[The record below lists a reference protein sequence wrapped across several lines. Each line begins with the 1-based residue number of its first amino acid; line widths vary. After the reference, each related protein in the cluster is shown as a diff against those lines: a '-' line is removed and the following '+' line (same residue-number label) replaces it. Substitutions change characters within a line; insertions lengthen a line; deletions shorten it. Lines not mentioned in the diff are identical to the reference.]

1 MRPQEGSGGG
11 GVTAVKNESVREDG
25 TKGVV
30 QMVKDKKTRHVLRKG
45 GSA

>member
-1 MRPQEGSGGG
+1 MRLQEGSGGG

-25 TKGVV
+25 TKGGV
-30 QMVKDKKTRHVLRKG
+30 QMVKEKKTGCVLRKG